1 MAWWPMASCDQYSVF
16 SMKEIII
23 SVTVAV
29 TLMLAAM
36 FFTGQLGGSNTGP
49 ARPLGQAPKGD
60 VQNVFSE
67 NGKQVIEINAR
78 GGYSPQLSVAKAG
91 VPTIIRMK
99 TAGTFDCSSSL
110 SIPSL
115 GVRLSLPSSGTKD
128 IDVSPEQAVGTLSA
142 TCAMGMYNFQV
153 QFQ

>member
-1 MAWWPMASCDQYSVF
+1 
-16 SMKEIII
+16 MKEIVI

-29 TLMLAAM
+29 SLVLLAM
-36 FFTGQLGGSNTGP
+36 FFTGTLNTGSSAP
-49 ARPLGQAPKGD
+49 GTARGAGEVQGD
-60 VQNVFSE
+60 GKNVFEE
-67 NGKQVIEINAR
+67 NGKQVIEISAR
-78 GGYSPQLSVAKAG
+78 GGYAPRLSVAKAN

-99 TAGTFDCSSSL
+99 TSGTFDCSSAL

-115 GVRLSLPSSGTKD
+115 GIRMSLPSSGTKD
-128 IDVSPEQAVGTLSA
+128 IEVPPQQAGGTLLG